1 MFTTAVFCLLDLKSR
16 KLIVANGGHLSL
28 LLKRKNSTIEEIGS
42 ASGSPLGILP
52 NMQYSQ
58 EEHFL
63 ESGDQIL
70 VFTDGVTEPKNKKD
84 EEFGLDRLKNMFE
97 KHEGSPEE
105 FLENLENS
113 IKQFIGD
120 APQFDDLTSLT
131 FKIL

>member
-1 MFTTAVFCLLDLKSR
+1 M
-16 KLIVANGGHLSL
+16 
-28 LLKRKNSTIEEIGS
+28 
-42 ASGSPLGILP
+42 GILP